1 MEINILFCVLLCYF
15 ISSKQWV
22 ERRKYY
28 CSGSSAESVI
38 VLLSALQKG
47 IHNSLLLFMQIIQW
61 LCMSQVIYVLCYPA
75 YYVRARPMLD
85 THDNNNLNHHKSA
98 ESDQRRDQSPGTR
111 HYFNYKGK
119 ISLYNQILPRIMQ
132 NMLQSLV
139 FKNPAANDHQDQ
151 LQPEMEQVS
160 YIAQSR

>member
-1 MEINILFCVLLCYF
+1 M
-15 ISSKQWV
+15 

-75 YYVRARPMLD
+75 YHVRARPMLD

-98 ESDQRRDQSPGTR
+98 ESD
-111 HYFNYKGK
+111 
-119 ISLYNQILPRIMQ
+119 
-132 NMLQSLV
+132 
-139 FKNPAANDHQDQ
+139 
-151 LQPEMEQVS
+151 
-160 YIAQSR
+160 